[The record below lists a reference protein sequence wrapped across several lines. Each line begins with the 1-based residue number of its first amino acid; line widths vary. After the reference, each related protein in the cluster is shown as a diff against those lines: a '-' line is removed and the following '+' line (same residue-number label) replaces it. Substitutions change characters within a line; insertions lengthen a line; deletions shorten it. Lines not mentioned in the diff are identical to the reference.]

1 MGVSHHHHL
10 AESSKQSITMVGMSW
25 DNNDERKM
33 ISTFGFGRGVFGSFV
48 DAAAVALEL
57 GFAKRGL
64 ASLADSVLGITLL
77 KSQHVRLP
85 PVCDWVACLFSAACV

>member
-1 MGVSHHHHL
+1 
-10 AESSKQSITMVGMSW
+10 MVGMSW

-33 ISTFGFGRGVFGSFV
+33 VRTFGIGRSVFGGFV

-57 GFAKRGL
+57 GYARRGL

-77 KSQHVRLP
+77 KSQHVRRRATAMSLM
-85 PVCDWVACLFSAACV
+85 CAESSHAHDLL

>member
-1 MGVSHHHHL
+1 
-10 AESSKQSITMVGMSW
+10 MVGMSW

-33 ISTFGFGRGVFGSFV
+33 ASTFGFGRGVFG
-48 DAAAVALEL
+48 
-57 GFAKRGL
+57 GF

-85 PVCDWVACLFSAACV
+85 LKQPPIDVCFRLRLSCVVLSIIHMGPFPV

>member
-1 MGVSHHHHL
+1 
-10 AESSKQSITMVGMSW
+10 MVGMSW

-33 ISTFGFGRGVFGSFV
+33 ASTFGFGRGVFGGFV
-48 DAAAVALEL
+48 DAGAVALAL
-57 GFAKRGL
+57 GYPNRGL

-85 PVCDWVACLFSAACV
+85 LKQPPIDVCFRLRLSCVVLSIIHMGPFPV